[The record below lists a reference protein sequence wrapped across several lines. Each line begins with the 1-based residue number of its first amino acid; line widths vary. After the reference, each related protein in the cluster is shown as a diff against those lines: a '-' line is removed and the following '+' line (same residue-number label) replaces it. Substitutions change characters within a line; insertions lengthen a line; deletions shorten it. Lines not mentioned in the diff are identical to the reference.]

1 MLNYHTF
8 EAGKFYADGGVM
20 FGSAPK
26 KYWSKKYPVDKD
38 NLCILSMRCLLI
50 ETQSRLILVDTGVG
64 DKHFSK
70 LKYYKF
76 HDVKNISETIAEKG
90 FGTDEITDVVLT
102 HLHFDHCGGCTQ
114 IGQNNKTIPVFPN
127 ATHWVSRK
135 QWENYRSPSQFEAYS
150 FFSDNIEPVYH
161 ANRLQL
167 VEKDM
172 ELTPNCSIKLFD
184 GHTPGQI
191 ALFFET
197 ENKKYV
203 FPGDVIPTSLHLNL
217 GWLSAYD
224 NNASL
229 AFDEK
234 KRLLDIC
241 RDENRIFIF
250 YHDAY
255 KIESKQ

>member
-8 EAGKFYADGGVM
+8 DVGKFYADGGVM

-38 NLCILSMRCLLI
+38 NLCVMSMRCLLI
-50 ETQSRLILVDTGVG
+50 ETESRLILVDAGVG

-76 HDVKNISETIAEKG
+76 HDVKNISDAIAKKG
-90 FGTDEITDVVLT
+90 FNPSEITDVVLT
-102 HLHFDHCGGCTQ
+102 HLHFDHCGGCTK
-114 IGQNNKTIPVFPN
+114 IDQNGKIISVFSN

-135 QWENYRSPSQFEAYS
+135 QWENYRSPSEFEAYS
-150 FFSDNIEPVYH
+150 FFSDNIEPIFE
-161 ANRLQL
+161 AGKLQF
-167 VEKDM
+167 VEDDM
-172 ELTPNCSIKLFD
+172 ELTENCRIKLYD

-197 ENKKYV
+197 ENQKYV

-217 GWLSAYD
+217 GWISAYD
-224 NNASL
+224 NHASL
-229 AFDEK
+229 AYNEK

-241 RDENRIFIF
+241 REEDRIFIF

-255 KIESKQ
+255 KIETK